1 MDALLGDEAESSP
14 EYIHCRYQ
22 DLSNSYFVLQV
33 NSYGSALFFF
43 TVGVVATNNLL
54 LRSDAI

>member
-1 MDALLGDEAESSP
+1 MDVLLGNEAESSP

-33 NSYGSALFFF
+33 NSYGSELFFF
-43 TVGVVATNNLL
+43 TVGVAMNNLL

>member
-1 MDALLGDEAESSP
+1 MDVLLGNEAESSP
-14 EYIHCRYQ
+14 EYIDCRYQ

-33 NSYGSALFFF
+33 NSYGSDLFFF
-43 TVGVVATNNLL
+43 SVGVATNNLL